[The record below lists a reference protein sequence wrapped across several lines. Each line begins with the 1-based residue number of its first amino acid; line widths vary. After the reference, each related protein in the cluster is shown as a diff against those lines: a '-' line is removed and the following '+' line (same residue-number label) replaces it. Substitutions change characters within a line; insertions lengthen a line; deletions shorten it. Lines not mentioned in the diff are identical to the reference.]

1 MVIRVPNLHMPQAL
15 THSLNVHFLTR
26 RKWFSASNACLQS
39 LSYIRA
45 MGPKKRFLKSKK
57 VFKEDLKELTG
68 RMADRNRELVPG
80 SWSPVRERAL
90 PTGLTVE
97 GWYSEHSGVCRRA
110 ELLGRSV
117 KVKKVWQVDGGL
129 MRGDLKA
136 KQSAFSPLLS
146 R

>member
-1 MVIRVPNLHMPQAL
+1 
-15 THSLNVHFLTR
+15 
-26 RKWFSASNACLQS
+26 
-39 LSYIRA
+39 

-80 SWSPVRERAL
+80 SWSLVRERAL

-117 KVKKVWQVDGGL
+117 KVKKV
-129 MRGDLKA
+129 
-136 KQSAFSPLLS
+136 
-146 R
+146 